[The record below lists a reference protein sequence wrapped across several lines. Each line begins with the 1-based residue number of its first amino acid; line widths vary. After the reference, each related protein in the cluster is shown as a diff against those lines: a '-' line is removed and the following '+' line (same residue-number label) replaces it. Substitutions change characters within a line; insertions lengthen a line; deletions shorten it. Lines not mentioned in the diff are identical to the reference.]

1 MHRTDAR
8 SAVTKTMLALL
19 MALLIALPV
28 AAEEAQIFEGE
39 PTDPEKTL
47 VLMHAEGVDLEEHG
61 LAEPTDD
68 ADDSWFDA
76 LVKVLQSLGLLPQ
89 EARTE

>member
-1 MHRTDAR
+1 
-8 SAVTKTMLALL
+8 MLALL

-28 AAEEAQIFEGE
+28 AAEEAHIFEGE

-47 VLMHAEGVDLEEHG
+47 VLKHAEGVDLEEHG
-61 LAEPTDD
+61 LAAPADD